1 MMQLHPNLAANAR
14 VVAKLNSL
22 LITTLTYIYIYTH
35 THTHTHI
42 YIYIYI
48 YTYIHLTI
56 YLTQPNNASPCS
68 NEQMNI

>member
-22 LITTLTYIYIYTH
+22 LITTLTYYIYIYIYI
-35 THTHTHI
+35 HI

-48 YTYIHLTI
+48 YTHIYIYI
-56 YLTQPNNASPCS
+56 
-68 NEQMNI
+68 